1 MRGSINPLCYGRH
14 HIILQGVFMS
24 GLASARLSL
33 TKKMLILV
41 STVVLLADIVIGL
54 ISYGV
59 SSKNLR
65 KSIFSHISAVSDDVV
80 HQVEAINE
88 RQLTAI
94 RFLSQMDFI
103 KDESLSL
110 EEKSRYFSGLVASL
124 GGKYENVAFYDK
136 DGNAITAAGQLINM
150 KERPYFTEAMAGHEY
165 VSDPLY
171 SPVVDAVLQSY
182 SVPVYG
188 RNGQVIGVIVMLLRD
203 NAVLDV
209 VQGID
214 LGGGMHPSVINRNT
228 RVTVANA
235 NDNTDETDNSATID
249 DTSGLGLVLN
259 HIFEGREG
267 IEDFVDPNIHVHLI
281 ASYKKIPKSDWTVFA
296 VAPYDFHFAE
306 HAAMRHSILAAIIV
320 TTVLATLLTMVLV
333 NLLFGPLKTVK
344 KSIGTIASGNADLT
358 QRIPAASNDEIGD
371 VVDGFNKFVEK
382 LQQIIRNL
390 QDSKSSLHIAGE
402 DMGATAQDTAAA
414 ITQIIANI
422 ESVHQQIVSQSAS
435 VEETAGAVNQIAS
448 NIDSLER
455 MIESQSAGVSQ
466 ASAAVEQMIGNI
478 ASVNQ
483 SVDKMA
489 SSFDALRSDAQT
501 GFTQQQD
508 VNGRIQQ
515 IEQQSAMLQDANA
528 AISAIAEQT
537 NLLAMNA
544 AIEAA
549 HAGEA
554 GKGFSVVA
562 DEIRKLSETST
573 AQSKTIGEQLNNI
586 KDSIQEVVS
595 ASAHSSKAFES
606 VSHRIQDTD
615 QLVMQIKA
623 AMEEQNTGSRQISE
637 ALHAMNDSTIEV
649 RNASAEMS
657 AGNQA
662 ILDEVKRLQDATEA
676 MKESMD
682 EMGTGARKINDTGA
696 ALGDIAEQ
704 VKDSIEKIGSQ
715 IDQFRV

>member
-1 MRGSINPLCYGRH
+1 MTEQKKTTSLVVSLIAMIGFGFAVLTAVQVFSLSHIAKSNSREDHVESYQRLADALNLAISNTVEGYFKDLQVYVGADVAKDGDIEAVGRWIQERSNLRSSEYDYILIAGPDGQAYTDLGKRTDIADRDYFKAIMQQGLDRFVDNPVVSKTTGDKVIHITTAMKDSRGKTFAMVAGVINVDVLIKPVKGLSVPDGVW
-14 HIILQGVFMS
+14 VFMLDHNGDVMYHPVAAEGGNFLTNPGEGHEDLIEYSRKMVNGES
-24 GLASARLSL
+24 GHAWI
-33 TKKMLILV
+33 K
-41 STVVLLADIVIGL
+41 
-54 ISYGV
+54 SY
-59 SSKNLR
+59 
-65 KSIFSHISAVSDDVV
+65 
-80 HQVEAINE
+80 
-88 RQLTAI
+88 T
-94 RFLSQMDFI
+94 
-103 KDESLSL
+103 
-110 EEKSRYFSGLVASL
+110 
-124 GGKYENVAFYDK
+124 GGKQDLLVYS
-136 DGNAITAAGQLINM
+136 GIAGT
-150 KERPYFTEAMAGHEY
+150 PWA
-165 VSDPLY
+165 
-171 SPVVDAVLQSY
+171 
-182 SVPVYG
+182 
-188 RNGQVIGVIVMLLRD
+188 
-203 NAVLDV
+203 
-209 VQGID
+209 
-214 LGGGMHPSVINRNT
+214 LGF
-228 RVTVANA
+228 TVAGN
-235 NDNTDETDNSATID
+235 TID
-249 DTSGLGLVLN
+249 ALGNKVAVALVFFGLGV
-259 HIFEGREG
+259 
-267 IEDFVDPNIHVHLI
+267 
-281 ASYKKIPKSDWTVFA
+281 
-296 VAPYDFHFAE
+296 
-306 HAAMRHSILAAIIV
+306 LAAILVLGAAILV
-320 TTVLATLLTMVLV
+320 ISLKPLQTVRGIITDIAT
-333 NLLFGPLKTVK
+333 
-344 KSIGTIASGNADLT
+344 GNADLT
-358 QRIPAASNDEIGD
+358 KRIEVSSNNEIGQ
-371 VVDGFNKFVEK
+371 VVHGFNLFVQK
-382 LQQIIRNL
+382 LQSIIR
-390 QDSKSSLHIAGE
+390 DVKSSKDELNIAGE
-402 DMGATAQDTAAA
+402 DMGATAQDTATA

-422 ESVHQQIVSQSAS
+422 ESVHQQIVNQSAS

-595 ASAHSSKAFES
+595 ASAQSSRAFES
-606 VSHRIQDTD
+606 VSHRIEDTD

-637 ALHAMNDSTIEV
+637 ALHSMNDSTIEV

-696 ALGDIAEQ
+696 ALGDIADQ
-704 VKDSIEKIGSQ
+704 VKGSIEKIGSQ
-715 IDQFRV
+715 IDQFKV